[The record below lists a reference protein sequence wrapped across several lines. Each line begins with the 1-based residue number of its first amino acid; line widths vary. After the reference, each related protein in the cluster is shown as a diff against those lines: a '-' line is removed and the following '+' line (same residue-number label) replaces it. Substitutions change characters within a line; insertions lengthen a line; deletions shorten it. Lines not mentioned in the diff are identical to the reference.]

1 LSTSGIEPGGVEP
14 VVELEGLAKPVR
26 EGGKGHLLG
35 ELGMYDVPAEGCDL
49 AMEVPVTP
57 RVANG
62 RGGLLATL
70 VDIVAGR
77 AAVASLPPGY
87 SAATSDMNLHFMS
100 AVTVGPARAEATVLR
115 QGKRMCVVRVEVR
128 DMGRDVWAA
137 TATTTFV
144 VVELRDGQPD
154 LRGPLPLQSTEPP
167 SDRG

>member
-1 LSTSGIEPGGVEP
+1 
-14 VVELEGLAKPVR
+14 VR

-49 AMEVPVTP
+49 AMEIPLSP

-62 RGGLLATL
+62 RGGLQGGLLATL

-77 AAVASLPPGY
+77 AALAALPSGY
-87 SAATSDMNLHFMS
+87 SAATADMNLHFMS

-144 VVELRDGQPD
+144 VVELREGQPD
-154 LRGPLPLQSTEPP
+154 LRGPLPLP
-167 SDRG
+167 DAK